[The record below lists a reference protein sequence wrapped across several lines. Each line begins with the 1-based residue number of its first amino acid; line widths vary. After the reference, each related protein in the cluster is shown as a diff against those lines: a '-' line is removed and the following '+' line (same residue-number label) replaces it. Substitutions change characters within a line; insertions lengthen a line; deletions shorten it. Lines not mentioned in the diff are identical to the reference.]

1 MLFQDLISTQ
11 KIVMQQID
19 DVIRFVHVDKPQ
31 YTLMV
36 QFPTIKYVSPK
47 DGYVEFNFHESFQT
61 HFEQFQNNIGTF
73 LKHEFDLEYRPS
85 VRRFRYDP
93 DVCVFFFMSPNVHDD
108 TLSPEG
114 RYTTPMV
121 AIHGLVLDPQ
131 GGMKLDMQ
139 VVQFQ
144 CFDKVP
150 ILPDLSVPMFKTN

>member
-1 MLFQDLISTQ
+1 MLFQDLISEQ
-11 KIVMQQID
+11 KIVMQQTHD
-19 DVIRFVHVDKPQ
+19 TIRFVNVDQPQ

-47 DGYVEFNFHESFQT
+47 DGYIEFKFHESFQIY
-61 HFEQFQNNIGTF
+61 FDRFQKNIETF

-85 VRRFRYDP
+85 TTQFRYNP
-93 DVCVFFFMSPNVHDD
+93 DECVYFYTSPNVHED
-108 TLSPEG
+108 TLLPEE
-114 RYTTPMV
+114 RYATPMV
-121 AIHGLVLDPQ
+121 AIHGLVPDPQ

-150 ILPDLSVPMFKTN
+150 ILPDLSVPKFKTN